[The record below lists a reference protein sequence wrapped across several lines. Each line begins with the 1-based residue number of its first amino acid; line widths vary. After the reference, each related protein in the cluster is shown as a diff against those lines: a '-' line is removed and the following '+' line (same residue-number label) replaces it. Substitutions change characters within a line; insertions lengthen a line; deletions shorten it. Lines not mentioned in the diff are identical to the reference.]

1 MSHVKSQVRDAIV
14 TALGG
19 ITALSGRVHANRVNP
34 VQHGDMPVALVFVTE
49 EEITTDTI
57 GHPRHQTR
65 AISVMVDLLVETTED
80 FDDDLDDL
88 QVSVETVLGGSAFL
102 ATMNSAKWR
111 DLTLVAT
118 EKALNGEG
126 QVTVAGLRMEY
137 RVECA
142 TRENNPETLI

>member
-1 MSHVKSQVRDAIV
+1 MSHVKTQVRDTIV
-14 TALGG
+14 TALGTV
-19 ITALSGRVHANRVNP
+19 TALTGRVYANRVNP
-34 VQHGDMPVALVFVTE
+34 VQSGDMPVALVFVTE
-49 EEITTDTI
+49 EEITTDTM

-65 AISVMVDLLVETTED
+65 IISVMVDLVVETTED

-88 QVSVETVLGGSAFL
+88 QAAVETVLGGATFL

-118 EKALNGEG
+118 EKALNGDG
-126 QVTVAGLRMEY
+126 KITVAALRMEY